1 MLALLR
7 QTSAVG
13 FVSATLV
20 TYCIIACIKATLS
33 RFLLQSLG
41 PVVGCSLFKLFKIA
55 TLGWQELSPRGKY
68 LFVSGLCRGP
78 QTSLSI

>member
-7 QTSAVG
+7 QTSAVR

-68 LFVSGLCRGP
+68 LSQVSVVGLRLP
-78 QTSLSI
+78 